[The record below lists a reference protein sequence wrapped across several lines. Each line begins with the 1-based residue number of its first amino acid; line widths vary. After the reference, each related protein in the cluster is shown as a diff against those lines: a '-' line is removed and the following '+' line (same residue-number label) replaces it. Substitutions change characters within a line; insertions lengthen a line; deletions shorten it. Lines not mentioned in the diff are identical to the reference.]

1 MIGLVMS
8 MIRARPGQAVTAFVL
23 GMLAMAAA
31 VSAPVYITT
40 ADRAVVASEVEAA
53 PVNEL
58 VVQARR
64 ETKAGDRSFED
75 LAPKVFVFPGFST
88 VFSAE
93 TNTYVQS
100 PVAGADPVAPR
111 FVYRDGA
118 CEHVRIVEGRC
129 FISQSEII
137 LSKPTLDQLKIKVG
151 AVLDVDWSTFD
162 AEGQE
167 WIPLGKPTAMSVIGA
182 YEPIDAT
189 DQYWADFGYFDDRPS
204 ARRVTAPILANRLTL
219 ESIERMTE
227 RQALDVVIDHAAI
240 TGESLVAVNAAVE
253 SGRAQ
258 LAGLSGSPTVKA
270 DLPHLLAR
278 IERDRSLVAQVV
290 PVGAVP
296 LVLLCWFVLFVAVAS
311 ATAERRRELGLMSLR
326 GVTFPRRWWL
336 AAGESIVPILLG
348 AAAGFVLGHY
358 LVRLAAWLLLSA
370 SGDVPLTEGANLWA
384 VIALGGALGA
394 AVLAQRAELAKKT
407 IDLLRNVPSRLSR
420 WGAPVFEVAVVV
432 LAVVAV
438 LQLREGDS
446 GLTGFAVF
454 GPSLVV
460 IAFGLL
466 AARGVL
472 PLAERNGRRALRRGR
487 IGPTLAAYAMA
498 RRPGSQR
505 ILALF
510 VVAIALACFAATAAT
525 ASDDNRDLRIRVELG
540 ADRVLTVEP
549 VSRTELLSKVRE
561 LDPAGDFAMA
571 AAMLPRSEDTAVPR
585 VLGVDSERLAKV
597 ALWNDTGLTAA
608 EAAAL
613 LRPDVPS
620 ESIVLDNKDVT
631 LDVTVNNLADAFR
644 VRFIAVVIPLDGSA
658 AGEVDFGAP
667 QLGRHTYIRNLPMCV
682 NRCRLAAL
690 RIRQP
695 EDRGFDATITL
706 HSMAQRGETITDFSD
721 PEQWRVPET
730 PGPKL
735 IVPDLRSADGGL
747 RMEVTGYKGADV
759 AYTLMPTDA
768 PSPMPVVMGRAAGM
782 GDFMAGFDGARI
794 AARTVGEVGQA
805 PRMGSQGGLVD
816 LDYAE
821 RLSSGGADTIT
832 PQVWLNEKAPADIL
846 ERIEVLGL
854 KIMKDQRIRP
864 LRAALDEQGPAVA
877 LRFHELA
884 AGLAVLLA
892 GGALWLVAG
901 LDRQR
906 RRGELRALRAQGV
919 GRRDASANGYLALVG
934 TAAVIGPFAA
944 MSCWLLVR
952 EHLPVFTDDPGT
964 FPVPIWPSPLPV
976 AIGWLAAVL
985 ILAGVALLAG
995 ARLRAATRQ
1004 R

>member
-1 MIGLVMS
+1 MIGLVLS

-23 GMLAMAAA
+23 AMLAMAAA

-40 ADRAVVASEVEAA
+40 ADRAVVASEVAAA

-64 ETKAGDRSFED
+64 ETNAGDRAFED

-93 TNTYVQS
+93 TNAYLQS
-100 PVAGADPVAPR
+100 PVEGVEAIAPR
-111 FVYRDGA
+111 FVYRDDA
-118 CEHVRIVEGRC
+118 CGHVRVVEGRC

-151 AVLDVDWSTFD
+151 AVLGVDWATFD

-167 WIPLGKPTAMSVIGA
+167 WVPLGKPTSMSVVGA
-182 YEPIDAT
+182 YEPIDAAE
-189 DQYWADFGYFDDRPS
+189 QYWADFGYFDDRPS
-204 ARRVTAPILANRLTL
+204 ARRVTAPVLANRLSL

-240 TGESLVAVNAAVE
+240 TGDSLLAINGAIE

-270 DLPHLLAR
+270 DLPHLLGR
-278 IERDRSLVAQVV
+278 IEHDRSLVAQVV

-311 ATAERRRELGLMSLR
+311 ATAERRLELGLMSLR

-348 AAAGFVLGHY
+348 AAAGYVLGHY
-358 LVRLAAWLLLSA
+358 LVRLAAWLLLGS
-370 SGDVPLTEGANLWA
+370 SGDVPLSEGANLWA
-384 VIALGGALGA
+384 LIALAGAVSA
-394 AVLAQRAELAKKT
+394 AALAQRAELAKKT

-446 GLTGFAVF
+446 GLTGFAIF

-505 ILALF
+505 TLALF
-510 VVAIALACFAATAAT
+510 VIAIALACFAATAAT

-549 VSRTELLSKVRE
+549 VSRTELLSKVRA

-571 AAMLPRSEDTAVPR
+571 TAMLPKAEDPAVPR

-597 ALWNDTGLTAA
+597 ALWNDSRLTAA

-613 LRPDVPS
+613 LRPDVPRD
-620 ESIVLDNKDVT
+620 SIIVDNKDVT
-631 LDVTVNNLADAFR
+631 LDITVNKLVDAFR
-644 VRFIAVVIPLDGSA
+644 VRFVMVVIPLDGSA

-667 QLGRHTYIRNLPMCV
+667 QLGRRTYIRNLPMCV
-682 NRCRLAAL
+682 NKCRLAAL

-721 PEQWRVPET
+721 GEQWRVPET
-730 PGPKL
+730 PGPVL
-735 IVPDLRSADGGL
+735 MVPELTSADGGL
-747 RMEVTGYKGADV
+747 RMNVSGYKGADV
-759 AYTLMPTDA
+759 AFTLMPTDA
-768 PSPMPVVMGRAAGM
+768 PSPMPVVMARAASM
-782 GDFMAGFDGARI
+782 GDHMAGFDGSRI
-794 AARTVGEVGQA
+794 VAKTVGEAGQI
-805 PRMGSQGGLVD
+805 PRMGSKGGIVD

-821 RLSSGGADTIT
+821 RLSSGGADTIS
-832 PQVWLNEKAPADIL
+832 PQIWLNAKAPADIL
-846 ERIEVLGL
+846 DRVEAQGL
-854 KIMKDQRIRP
+854 HVMTDQRIGP

-892 GGALWLVAG
+892 GGAMWLVTA

-906 RRGELRALRAQGV
+906 RGGELRALRAQGV
-919 GRRDASANGYLALVG
+919 ARRDASANGYLALVG

-944 MSCWLLVR
+944 LASWLLVR
-952 EHLPVFTDDPGT
+952 EHLPVFTDDPDT

-976 AIGWLAAVL
+976 AVAWAAAVL
-985 ILAGVALLAG
+985 TLAGVALLAG

>member
-1 MIGLVMS
+1 MIGLVLS
-8 MIRARPGQAVTAFVL
+8 MIRARPGQAVAAFVL
-23 GMLAMAAA
+23 AMLAMAAA

-53 PVNEL
+53 PINEL

-64 ETKAGDRSFED
+64 EAKAGDRAFED

-93 TNTYVQS
+93 TNTYVTS
-100 PVAGADPVAPR
+100 SVAGVEPVAPR
-111 FVYRDGA
+111 FVYRDDA
-118 CEHVRIVEGRC
+118 CAHVRLVEGRC

-137 LSKPTLDQLKIKVG
+137 LSKPTFDQLKVKVG
-151 AVLDVDWSTFD
+151 DPLNVDWATFD

-167 WIPLGKPTAMSVIGA
+167 WIGSGKPTVMSVVGA

-189 DQYWADFGYFDDRPS
+189 EQYWADFGYFDDRPS
-204 ARRVTAPILANRLTL
+204 ARGVTAPILAGRLTL
-219 ESIERMTE
+219 ESIERLTE

-240 TGESLVAVNAAVE
+240 TGDSLVAVNGAVE

-278 IERDRSLVAQVV
+278 IERDRSLVSQVV

-296 LVLLCWFVLFVAVAS
+296 LVLLCWFVLFVVVAS
-311 ATAERRRELGLMSLR
+311 ATGERRQELGLVALR
-326 GVTFPRRWWL
+326 GVTLPRRWWL

-358 LVRLAAWLLLSA
+358 LVRLAAWLLLGT
-370 SGDVPLTEGANLWA
+370 SGDVPLKEGANGWA
-384 VIALGGALGA
+384 LTALAGAVLA

-407 IDLLRNVPSRLSR
+407 IDLLRNVPGRLSR
-420 WGAPVFEVAVVV
+420 WGAPVFEVVVVV
-432 LAVVAV
+432 LAVVAM
-438 LQLREGDS
+438 LQLRQGDS

-510 VVAIALACFAATAAT
+510 VVAIALACFAATAAS

-540 ADRVLTVEP
+540 ADRILTVEP
-549 VSRTELLSKVRE
+549 VSRTELLGKVRA

-571 AAMLPRSEDTAVPR
+571 TAMLPTSGDSGAQRM
-585 VLGVDSERLAKV
+585 LGVDSERLAKV
-597 ALWNDTGLTAA
+597 ALWNDTRFTAA
-608 EAAAL
+608 EAAAA
-613 LRPDVPS
+613 LRPEVPRDS
-620 ESIVLDNKDVT
+620 VILDNKDVT
-631 LDVTVNNLADAFR
+631 LDITVDKLVDAFR
-644 VRFIAVVIPLDGSA
+644 VRFVAVVIPLDGSA

-667 QLGRHTYIRNLPMCV
+667 QLGRHTYVRNLPMCV
-682 NRCRLAAL
+682 NKCRLAAL

-695 EDRGFDATITL
+695 EDRGFDAGITL
-706 HSMAQRGETITDFSD
+706 HSMAQRGETVTDFSD
-721 PEQWRVPET
+721 AEEWRVPET

-735 IVPDLRSADGGL
+735 IVPDLTLLGGGL
-747 RMEVTGYKGADV
+747 HMDVSNYKGADV
-759 AYTLMPTDA
+759 AFTLMPTDA
-768 PSPMPVVMGRAAGM
+768 PSPMPVVMSPTAGI
-782 GDFMAGFDGARI
+782 GDHMAGFDGARV
-794 AARTVGEVGQA
+794 TVKVAGEAVQIPRVGV
-805 PRMGSQGGLVD
+805 RGGIVD

-821 RLSSGGADTIT
+821 RLSSGGADTIS
-832 PQVWLNEKAPADIL
+832 PQIWLNANAPADIL
-846 ERIEVLGL
+846 DRVAAQGL
-854 KIMKDQRIRP
+854 KVMTDQRLAP
-864 LRAALDEQGPAVA
+864 LRAALDDQGPAVA
-877 LRFHELA
+877 LRFHGLA
-884 AGLAVLLA
+884 AGFAVLLA
-892 GGALWLVAG
+892 GGALWLVTS

-906 RRGELRALRAQGV
+906 RGGELRALRAQGV
-919 GRRDASANGYLALVG
+919 ARRDASANGYLALVG

-944 MSCWLLVR
+944 LASWLLVR

-964 FPVPIWPSPLPV
+964 FPVPVWPSPLPV
-976 AIGWLAAVL
+976 AAAWVASVL
-985 ILAGVALLAG
+985 TLTGVALLAG

>member
-1 MIGLVMS
+1 MIGLVLS
-8 MIRARPGQAVTAFVL
+8 MIRARPGQAVTAFV
-23 GMLAMAAA
+23 MAMFAMAAA

-40 ADRAVVASEVEAA
+40 ADRAVVASEVAAA

-64 ETKAGDRSFED
+64 ETKAGDRAFED

-93 TNTYVQS
+93 TNTYVTG
-100 PVAGADPVAPR
+100 PVPGVEPVAPR
-111 FVYRDGA
+111 FVYRDGT

-129 FISQSEII
+129 FISPSEII
-137 LSKPTLDQLKIKVG
+137 LSKPTLDLLKVG
-151 AVLDVDWSTFD
+151 IGTVLDVDWSTFD

-167 WIPLGKPTAMSVIGA
+167 WVPSGKPTAMSVVGA
-182 YEPIDAT
+182 YEPIDVT
-189 DQYWADFGYFDDRPS
+189 EQYWADFGYFDSRES
-204 ARRVTAPILANRLTL
+204 ARRVTAPIFASRLSL
-219 ESIERMTE
+219 ESIERLTE
-227 RQALDVVIDHAAI
+227 RQALDVVIDHDAI
-240 TGESLVAVNAAVE
+240 TGESLAAVNGAVE
-253 SGRAQ
+253 SGRSQ
-258 LAGLSGSPTVKA
+258 LQGLSGSPTVKA
-270 DLPHLLAR
+270 DLPHLLTR
-278 IERDRSLVAQVV
+278 IERDRGLVAQVV
-290 PVGAVP
+290 PVAAVP

-311 ATAERRRELGLMSLR
+311 ATAERRLELGLMALR

-336 AAGESIVPILLG
+336 AAGESIVPILFG
-348 AAAGFVLGHY
+348 AAAGFIAGNY
-358 LVRLAAWLLLSA
+358 LVRLAAWLLLGA
-370 SGDVPLTEGANLWA
+370 SGDVPLSEGASAWA
-384 VIALGGALGA
+384 LVALVGALFA

-438 LQLREGDS
+438 LQLREGDN
-446 GLTGFAVF
+446 GLTGFATF

-460 IAFGLL
+460 IAAGLL

-472 PLAERNGRRALRRGR
+472 PLAERSGRRALRRGR

-525 ASDDNRDLRIRVELG
+525 ASDDNRDLRIRVEQG

-549 VSRTELLSKVRE
+549 VSRTELLTKVRA

-571 AAMLPRSEDTAVPR
+571 AAMLPKSEDSAVPP
-585 VLGVDSERLAKV
+585 VLAVDSTRLAKV
-597 ALWNDTGLTAA
+597 ALWNDAHLTAA
-608 EAAAL
+608 EAAAV
-613 LRPDVPS
+613 LRPDVPR
-620 ESIVLDNKDVT
+620 ESIILDNKDVS
-631 LDVTVNNLADAFR
+631 LDITVDKLADAFR
-644 VRFIAVVIPLDGSA
+644 VRFILAVVPLDGGA
-658 AGEVDFGAP
+658 AGAVDFGAP
-667 QLGRHTYIRNLPMCV
+667 QLGRHTYVKNLPMCV
-682 NRCRLAAL
+682 NKCRLAAL
-690 RIRQP
+690 RIDQP

-706 HSMAQRGETITDFSD
+706 HSMAQRGQTVTDFSQAD
-721 PEQWRVPET
+721 EWRVPET

-735 IVPDLRSADGGL
+735 LVPQVSLADGGL
-747 RMEVTGYKGADV
+747 RLEVANYKGADV
-759 AYTLMPTDA
+759 AYRLMPADV
-768 PSPMPVVMGRAAGM
+768 PSPMPVVMARTAGM
-782 GDFMAGFDGARI
+782 GDHMATFDGSQTAVQV
-794 AARTVGEVGQA
+794 AGEVVQV
-805 PRMGSQGGLVD
+805 PRLGSRGGIVD

-821 RLSSGGADTIT
+821 RLSTEPVDTIT
-832 PQVWLNEKAPADIL
+832 PQVWLNANAPAD
-846 ERIEVLGL
+846 VLDRVQAQGL
-854 KIMKDQRIRP
+854 KVMKDQRIGP
-864 LRAALDEQGPAVA
+864 LRDALDEQGPAVA

-884 AGLAVLLA
+884 AGLAVVLA
-892 GGALWLVAG
+892 GGALWLVTA

-919 GRRDASANGYLALVG
+919 ARRDASANGYLTLVG

-944 MSCWLLVR
+944 LASWLLVR

-976 AIGWLAAVL
+976 AVAWAAAVL

>member
-1 MIGLVMS
+1 MIGLVLS
-8 MIRARPGQAVTAFVL
+8 MIRARPGQALTAFALAVF
-23 GMLAMAAA
+23 AMAAA
-31 VSAPVYITT
+31 VSAPVYIAT

-64 ETKAGDRSFED
+64 ETRAGDRAFED

-93 TNTYVQS
+93 TNAYVTS
-100 PVAGADPVAPR
+100 PVAGVEPVAPR
-111 FVYRDGA
+111 FVYRDDS
-118 CEHVRIVEGRC
+118 CQHVRMIEGRC

-137 LSKPTLDQLKIKVG
+137 VSKPTLDQLKIKIG
-151 AVLDVDWSTFD
+151 GVLAVDWATFD
-162 AEGQE
+162 AQGQE
-167 WIPLGKPTAMSVIGA
+167 WIGAGKPTPMSVVGA
-182 YEPIDAT
+182 YEPVDAAE
-189 DQYWADFGYFDDRPS
+189 QYWADFGYFDDRPS
-204 ARRVTAPILANRLTL
+204 ARLVTAPILAGRLTL
-219 ESIERMTE
+219 ESIERLTE
-227 RQALDVVIDHAAI
+227 RQALDVVIDHKAI
-240 TGESLVAVNAAVE
+240 TGDRLEAVNAAVE

-270 DLPHLLAR
+270 DLPHLLTR
-278 IERDRSLVAQVV
+278 IERERGLVSQVV
-290 PVGAVP
+290 PVAAVP
-296 LVLLCWFVLFVAVAS
+296 LVLLSWFVLFVAVAS
-311 ATAERRRELGLMSLR
+311 GTGERRLELGLLALR

-358 LVRLAAWLLLSA
+358 LVRLAAWLLLGT
-370 SGDVPLTEGANLWA
+370 SGDVPLSAGANVWA
-384 VIALGGALGA
+384 GIALGGALFA
-394 AVLAQRAELAKKT
+394 AILAQRAELAKKT
-407 IDLLRNVPSRLSR
+407 IELLRNVPSRLSR

-438 LQLREGDS
+438 LQLREGDT

-505 ILALF
+505 VLALF
-510 VVAIALACFAATAAT
+510 VVAIALACFSATAAS
-525 ASDDNRDLRIRVELG
+525 AFADSRDLRIRVELG

-549 VSRTELLSKVRE
+549 VSRTELLGKVRA

-571 AAMLPRSEDTAVPR
+571 TAMLPRSDDSAVPPM
-585 VLGVDSERLAKV
+585 LGVDSERLAKV
-597 ALWNDTGLTAA
+597 ALWNDAGLTAA
-608 EAAAL
+608 EAAAA
-613 LRPDVPS
+613 LRPDVPRDS
-620 ESIVLDNKDVT
+620 VILDNKDVT
-631 LDVTVNNLADAFR
+631 LDITVDKLVDAFR
-644 VRFIAVVIPLDGSA
+644 VRFVAVVIPLDGTT

-682 NRCRLAAL
+682 NKCRLAAL

-695 EDRGFDATITL
+695 EDRGFDAAITL
-706 HSMAQRGETITDFSD
+706 HSMQQRGETITDFGNA
-721 PEQWRVPET
+721 EHWRVPET

-735 IVPDLRSADGGL
+735 IVPQLSLAGGG
-747 RMEVTGYKGADV
+747 MHMDVSNYKGADV
-759 AYTLMPTDA
+759 AFTLMPTDA
-768 PSPMPVVMGRAAGM
+768 PSPMPVVMARAAGM
-782 GDFMAGFDGARI
+782 GDHMAGFDGARV
-794 AARTVGEVGQA
+794 AVKVAGEVDQA
-805 PRMGSQGGLVD
+805 PRLGVKGGLVD

-821 RLSSGGADTIT
+821 RLSSGGADTIS
-832 PQVWLNEKAPADIL
+832 PQIWLNAKAPADVL
-846 ERIEVLGL
+846 DRIAAQGL
-854 KIMKDQRIRP
+854 TVMTDQRIAP

-877 LRFHELA
+877 LRFHLLA

-892 GGALWLVAG
+892 GGALWLVTA
-901 LDRQR
+901 LDRLR
-906 RRGELRALRAQGV
+906 RGGELRALRAQGV
-919 GRRDASANGYLALVG
+919 ARRDASANGYLALVG

-944 MSCWLLVR
+944 LTSWLLVR

-976 AIGWLAAVL
+976 AAAWAGAVL
-985 ILAGVALLAG
+985 ILTGVALLAG